1 MIRLQDL
8 LSEDLRRW
16 VKEKWVDQHGRP
28 CGNDKTK
35 GVKKCRPSKKV
46 SGDTPKTWSSFDKKE
61 KSALVAQKRKVGMG
75 KRTPKAEAV
84 VDDRIE
90 CDNCDH
96 SWPISTGGD
105 DLYICHECDHD
116 NTPTE
121 MLDEKK
127 KPKRDA
133 CYYKVKARYT
143 RDGGTWPSAYGSLA
157 LSACRKK
164 GAKNWGKK
172 SKNEEIEK
180 DIMEEMSVCTECAI
194 SMMEDIKAGKFDV
207 ITEAEYQ
214 GRKVQLGKPMRGD
227 VKKFKVYVKNPKG
240 NVIKVNFGD
249 PNMRIRKSNPA
260 RRRSFRAR
268 HRCHT
273 ANDRTSARY
282 WSCRNW

>member
-8 LSEDLRRW
+8 LNEDLRRW
-16 VKEKWVDQHGRP
+16 VKEKWLDQNGRP

-46 SGDTPKTWSSFDKKE
+46 SADTPKTWSSFDKKE
-61 KSALVAQKRKVGMG
+61 KSALVTQKRKVGMG
-75 KRTPKAEAV
+75 KRTPKAESV

-90 CDNCDH
+90 CDKCGHD
-96 SWPISTGGD
+96 WPISTGGD

-116 NTPTE
+116 NTPIE
-121 MLDEKK
+121 MIDEKK

-180 DIMEEMSVCTECAI
+180 DVMEEMSLCTECAI
-194 SMMEDIKAGKFDV
+194 SLMKDIKAGKFDV
-207 ITEAEYQ
+207 ITEAEYH
-214 GRKVQLGKPMRGD
+214 GRKVTLGKPTRGD
-227 VKKFKVYVKNPKG
+227 VKKFKVYVKNEKG

-249 PNMRIRKSNPA
+249 PNMKIKSYIPA
-260 RRRSFRAR
+260 RRRSYRAR
-268 HRCHT
+268 HHCENPGPRT
-273 ANDRTSARY
+273 KANY

>member
-16 VKEKWVDQHGRP
+16 VKEKWVDQNGRP

-46 SGDTPKTWSSFDKKE
+46 SADTPKPWSSFDKKE

-90 CDNCDH
+90 CDKCDH

-105 DLYICHECDHD
+105 DLYICHECGH
-116 NTPTE
+116 NNAPTE
-121 MLDEKK
+121 MIDEKK

-143 RDGGTWPSAYGSLA
+143 RNGGTWPSAYGSLA

-194 SMMEDIKAGKFDV
+194 AMMEDIKAGKFGV

>member
-8 LSEDLRRW
+8 LNEDLRRW

-35 GVKKCRPSKKV
+35 GVKKCRPSKKI

-90 CDNCDH
+90 CDKCDH

-116 NTPTE
+116 NTPIE
-121 MLDEKK
+121 MIDEKK

-143 RDGGTWPSAYGSLA
+143 QDGGTWPSAYGSLA

-172 SKNEEIEK
+172 SKNEEIKK
-180 DIMEEMSVCTECAI
+180 DVMEEMSICTECAI
-194 SMMEDIKAGKFDV
+194 AMMEDIKVGKFEV

-268 HRCHT
+268 HRCDT